1 MFLLGGGVASDT
13 AAMRIVE
20 LSKKVREQTAE
31 LEAEK
36 TRNKQF
42 TKKCRDLENQVFYSH
57 KEFIVLKGSTVYSRV
72 RCQVKTLS
80 K

>member
-1 MFLLGGGVASDT
+1 MISLIVTCSLFFLGGGVASDT

-36 TRNKQF
+36 MRNKQF

-57 KEFIVLKGSTVYSRV
+57 RVFFILYLRS
-72 RCQVKTLS
+72 
-80 K
+80 